1 MKNIIAITSLLAAGT
16 MFASAADTSTFDT
29 TRSASVV
36 VLFDVENLRSI
47 SDTEFAGATEVF
59 DFLKFTGTWHDSNTG
74 HIGLANNGSSSDDTT
89 GLWGSWVK
97 GSSNAKNTN
106 IGLGSIFTSATT
118 WNTIS
123 AISAACSFATPESDA
138 AATVMNVA
146 LAIKYSDGT
155 QTSVFSASSSS
166 FVFYGKSGFS
176 ATGFELNDAY
186 VSLYSFDAT
195 SAFAS
200 ADAAAVAAVAAI
212 PEPSAFGLLAG
223 VGALALV
230 AARRRRR
237 AK

>member
-16 MFASAADTSTFDT
+16 MFASADVTKTFDT
-29 TRSASVV
+29 TRCASVV
-36 VLFDVENLRSI
+36 ILFDVEKLRSI
-47 SDTEFAGATEVF
+47 SDTEFAGGSEAV
-59 DFLKFTGTWHDSNTG
+59 DFLKFTGTWWDSSG
-74 HIGLANNGSSSDDTT
+74 SLGLANNGSSTADTT

-97 GSSNAKNTN
+97 GSSSGKGTD
-106 IGLGSIFTSATT
+106 IGLGSVFTSATT

-123 AISAACSFATPESDA
+123 AISAACSFSTPESDA

-155 QTSVFSASSSS
+155 QTSVFSASSSKFNFS
-166 FVFYGKSGFS
+166 GKSGFS

-186 VSLYSFDAT
+186 TSLYSFDAT

-200 ADAAAVAAVAAI
+200 ADAAAAAATAAI

-223 VGALALV
+223 VGALAFV